1 MSEKA
6 HAILSASG
14 SKRWLTCTPSAKL
27 ELDFEEEKSVYAEEG
42 TLAHEIGELML
53 LLHLKLITKQAY
65 TRKLN
70 KLKTNSFYLKRWRT
84 M

>member
-42 TLAHEIGELML
+42 TLAHEDRRANAFTTFE
-53 LLHLKLITKQAY
+53 AY
-65 TRKLN
+65 N
-70 KLKTNSFYLKRWRT
+70 
-84 M
+84 

>member
-27 ELDFEEEKSVYAEEG
+27 ELDFQEEKVF
-42 TLAHEIGELML
+42 M
-53 LLHLKLITKQAY
+53 
-65 TRKLN
+65 
-70 KLKTNSFYLKRWRT
+70 LKREL
-84 M
+84 